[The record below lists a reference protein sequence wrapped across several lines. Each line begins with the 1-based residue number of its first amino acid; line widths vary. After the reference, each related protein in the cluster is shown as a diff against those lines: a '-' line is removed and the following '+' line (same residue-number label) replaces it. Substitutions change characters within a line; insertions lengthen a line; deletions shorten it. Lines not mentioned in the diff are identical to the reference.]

1 MKCET
6 SRSTTK
12 KRKPDPAGVESTRV
26 HNGLAQNEATDHSFV
41 SSDGISIPSVK
52 SDKIDTLDV
61 RAQDVGAESKIKY
74 ARYLLHYL
82 MPCLRELN
90 EDQMVER
97 QAEAKSQGKLD
108 SSEHVDNEKS
118 CDLQLILSTCS
129 IFTQAGLE
137 LSEMNVEQADCRNDE
152 RVFWY

>member
-1 MKCET
+1 
-6 SRSTTK
+6 
-12 KRKPDPAGVESTRV
+12 
-26 HNGLAQNEATDHSFV
+26 
-41 SSDGISIPSVK
+41 
-52 SDKIDTLDV
+52 LDV

-108 SSEHVDNEKS
+108 SSEHVDNEQS

-129 IFTQAGLE
+129 FFTQTGLE